1 MSTPLSCFIVRA
13 RSFLPSR
20 RANHRRKRENARGQS
35 MVEAA
40 LILPI
45 LLMILAVVLEGGM
58 ALNAWLRVQ
67 TAARDATRFA
77 LDAGRPPEITSLV
90 HEKLVWMDQDQL
102 NIYLIRGKTNDGGQ
116 IPPGTGNEQFWDEDH
131 LWGGRPT
138 GATITPSAIQE
149 RLAMTGGGYNNDVP
163 FVIVEVNYVY
173 VPTFIRVLT
182 GNARIPMTS
191 YAIIHQY

>member
-1 MSTPLSCFIVRA
+1 MRNLFQLFIRRA
-13 RSFLPSR
+13 RPGFLTPR
-20 RANHRRKRENARGQS
+20 GGGRQRESARGQS

-40 LILPI
+40 FILPI
-45 LLMILAVVLEGGM
+45 LLIILAVVLEGGL

-77 LDAGRPPEITSLV
+77 LDAGRPAEITSLV
-90 HEKLVWMDQDQL
+90 HQKLVWMDHDQL
-102 NIYLIRGKTNDGGQ
+102 NIYLIRGKTDSSGN
-116 IPPGTGNEQFWDEDH
+116 IPRSNPFWVENH

-138 GATITPSAIQE
+138 AATITPQSIKE
-149 RLAMTGGGYNNDVP
+149 RLGMTGSGYNGNVP

-182 GNARIPMTS
+182 GEARIPMTS